1 MQLQLSWFWTETPAM
16 SRHSN
21 LSVVAHG
28 PGDLR
33 MEKLPIP
40 EPGPNEVLLQMNSV
54 GICRSDVHYWQ
65 HGRLGSFLMKKP
77 MVLGHEGA
85 GMVTKVGQEVQHLQV
100 GDRVAIEPAYP
111 LHNDEFCKS
120 GRYNLSPTMF
130 CSATP
135 PYHGQL
141 SQYYVHN
148 ANYCFKLPD
157 CVSCEEGA
165 CIEPLSVAIHAC
177 RRARVKMGSKILI
190 CGAGPIGLLNLL
202 VAKAM
207 GAAQVVIC
215 DLSSVRLEKAKELG
229 ADFTIKVEKE
239 TPQDLAQKVEAV
251 LGSMPYTTIECTG
264 AEFCVQAAVYATQSG
279 GTVLL
284 VGHGPD
290 LVSVPLLNA
299 AIREVDIRGMF
310 RYCNT
315 YPMAIAMLASK
326 KVDVKPLITHRF
338 PLSQAIEAFET
349 TKKQLGIKVMLKC
362 DQA

>member
-1 MQLQLSWFWTETPAM
+1 M
-16 SRHSN
+16 SVHSN
-21 LSVVAHG
+21 LSVMAYG

-33 MEKLPIP
+33 MEKLPVP
-40 EPGPNEVLLQMNSV
+40 EPGLNEVQLQMNAV

-65 HGRLGSFLMKKP
+65 HGRLGSFYMKNP

-85 GMVTKVGQEVQHLQV
+85 GTVTKLGPGVNHLQV

-111 LHNDEFCKS
+111 LNNDEFCKF

-157 CVSCEEGA
+157 SVSSEEGA
-165 CIEPLSVAIHAC
+165 FIEPLSVAIHAC

-202 VAKAM
+202 VAKSM

-215 DLSSVRLEKAKELG
+215 GDSVRGDCAPSGARTGFGERPSAKCRHPRGGHPGHVPILQHLRQQWNGPYSNFRELG
-229 ADFTIKVEKE
+229 L
-239 TPQDLAQKVEAV
+239 LAIWFHGQTLRQKPTCYRFFEVV
-251 LGSMPYTTIECTG
+251 
-264 AEFCVQAAVYATQSG
+264 
-279 GTVLL
+279 
-284 VGHGPD
+284 
-290 LVSVPLLNA
+290 
-299 AIREVDIRGMF
+299 IR
-310 RYCNT
+310 
-315 YPMAIAMLASK
+315 
-326 KVDVKPLITHRF
+326 KPTR
-338 PLSQAIEAFET
+338 
-349 TKKQLGIKVMLKC
+349 
-362 DQA
+362 

>member
-1 MQLQLSWFWTETPAM
+1 M
-16 SRHSN
+16 SVHSN
-21 LSVVAHG
+21 LSVMAYG

-33 MEKLPIP
+33 MEKLPVP
-40 EPGPNEVLLQMNSV
+40 EPGLNEVQLQMNAV

-65 HGRLGSFLMKKP
+65 HGRLGSFYMKNP

-85 GMVTKVGQEVQHLQV
+85 GTVTKLGPGVNHLQV

-111 LHNDEFCKS
+111 LNNDEFCKF

-157 CVSCEEGA
+157 SVSSEEGA
-165 CIEPLSVAIHAC
+165 FIEPLSVAIHAC

-202 VAKAM
+202 VAKSM

-215 DLSSVRLEKAKELG
+215 DLSTGRLEKAKEVG

-251 LGSMPYTTIECTG
+251 LGSKPYSTIECTG
-264 AEFCVQAAVYATQSG
+264 AEFCVQAGVYATQSG

-315 YPMAIAMLASK
+315 YPVAIAMLASK
-326 KVDVKPLITHRF
+326 KVDVKPLISHRF
-338 PLSQAIEAFET
+338 PLSRAIEAFEIT
-349 TKKQLGIKVMLKC
+349 AKQLGIKVMLRC